1 MLAPSGRFA
10 YVPNAFNT
18 SPSTVS
24 AYAIDSARGTLTP
37 VVASPF
43 KDADSTPRY
52 GAVDSTSKFAYIVNN
67 GSNNV
72 SAYTITASG
81 ALRKV
86 KGSPFATGTY
96 PAGMSV
102 CRVVAGKCIPPPL

>member
-1 MLAPSGRFA
+1 MANEASNNVSAYDVETDGVLTPAAGSPFGGATLPSGVAVDSVGNFA
-10 YVPNAFNT
+10 YVGN
-18 SPSTVS
+18 
-24 AYAIDSARGTLTP
+24 
-37 VVASPF
+37 
-43 KDADSTPRY
+43 Y
-52 GAVDSTSKFAYIVNN
+52 GSD
-67 GSNNV
+67 NV